1 MGVRVDAENGTN
13 ALFWIGRR
21 PGLQPLDGRIAPF
34 VVLRIRWKSACVSLT
49 DMDFWNPLFEARMG
63 AARSQLSGGFTLL
76 EMLIVVAIGAI
87 LALISVPSMRASL
100 DSMRQN
106 SAVGLVV
113 GDLNMARG
121 EAIKRNA
128 RMLMCVRDAAGQQC
142 GTGTDWRAG
151 WVVCVASP
159 GSNQCLPFNPA
170 PGPTD
175 EPNPLTVRP
184 PLDSALTLGAS
195 AAAIRFNPNSS
206 QGADG
211 TAATLTVGG
220 TSSSLVARPVTVT
233 IANTGNI
240 SSSR

>member
-1 MGVRVDAENGTN
+1 
-13 ALFWIGRR
+13 
-21 PGLQPLDGRIAPF
+21 
-34 VVLRIRWKSACVSLT
+34 
-49 DMDFWNPLFEARMG
+49 MG
-63 AARSQLSGGFTLL
+63 AARPQSAGGFTLL

-87 LALISVPSMRASL
+87 LAMVSAPYMRTYL
-100 DSMRQN
+100 DTMRQK
-106 SAVGLVV
+106 SAAGLLV
-113 GDLNMARG
+113 GDLNQARG

-128 RMLMCVRDAAGQQC
+128 RVLMCVRDSAGQQC

-151 WVVCVASP
+151 WVVCVAST
-159 GSNQCLPFNPA
+159 GTNQCLPFNPT

-184 PLDSALTLGAS
+184 PLDSALTLNAS
-195 AAAIRFNPNSS
+195 AATIRFNPNSS

-211 TAATLTVGG
+211 TAATLTVSG
-220 TSSSLVARPVTVT
+220 TTTSLMARPVTVT